1 MIATHHTPRLAQAG
15 WWRPRPEGKLP
26 QITRFCTSNRP
37 EGTLG
42 RKESAPAVNKGPL
55 ARLASSR
62 LVRSASLLTIVTMV
76 VAGTLDLVAPQSAAA
91 FAVTSHG
98 SPGFVGVP
106 PAILE
111 YGNYGTSEVL
121 KAPAR
126 YIYESPLYASRDQH
140 VCITH
145 HTWER
150 VGINSFTLRDAQTRC
165 GWIHAA
171 ETRILDGPYT
181 SSFQPLW
188 MTYVAYD
195 VVVSWGLPNGVP
207 IGDKAVRYEV
217 GDGYNMDLRC
227 KSNLSC
233 WPNSD
238 EDVIALPG
246 TDRGLNG

>member
-1 MIATHHTPRLAQAG
+1 MIRSFLSNRLAG
-15 WWRPRPEGKLP
+15 NVSW
-26 QITRFCTSNRP
+26 
-37 EGTLG
+37 
-42 RKESAPAVNKGPL
+42 
-55 ARLASSR
+55 
-62 LVRSASLLTIVTMV
+62 LVIVTIV
-76 VAGTLDLVAPQSAAA
+76 VAGTLGLVAPEPAAA
-91 FAVTSHG
+91 FSVTSHG

-126 YIYESPLYASRDQH
+126 YIYESPLYPRSDQQ
-140 VCITH
+140 VCISH
-145 HTWER
+145 RTWER
-150 VGINSFTLRDAQTRC
+150 VGIDSFTLGDVQTRC
-165 GWIHAA
+165 GTIRAA
-171 ETRILDGPYT
+171 ETSIVDGAYT
-181 SSFQPLW
+181 SRFQPIW

-195 VVVSWGLPNGVP
+195 VVVSWRLPNGVP

-227 KSNLSC
+227 KSTLSC
-233 WPNSD
+233 WERAD